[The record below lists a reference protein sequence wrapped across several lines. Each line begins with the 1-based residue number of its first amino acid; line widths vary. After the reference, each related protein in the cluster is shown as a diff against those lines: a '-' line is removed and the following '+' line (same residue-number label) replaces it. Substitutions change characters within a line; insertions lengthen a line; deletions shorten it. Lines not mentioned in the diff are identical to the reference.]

1 MKKTF
6 ILLMATII
14 NASIAF
20 CVQSKIFV
28 PSGLEVPV
36 KFKETYSTQTIT
48 VETKIPITIAN
59 DVYYKNTLIFP
70 KGSAGYMY
78 PTYVKKAKVTAGSF
92 GKIKFESAY
101 IKDING
107 NEQLIVVNKE
117 FKPQNYSF
125 GEIAFSWDF
134 MSKDRREVVLSEGQL
149 MIGKTVNEFPVNI
162 K

>member
-1 MKKTF
+1 MKNIF
-6 ILLMATII
+6 ILLIAVVI

-20 CVQSKIFV
+20 CTQSEIFV

-36 KFKETYSTQTIT
+36 KFKESYSTQNITI
-48 VETKIPITIAN
+48 ETKIPIMTAN

-70 KGSAGYMY
+70 KGSSGYMY
-78 PTYVKKAKVTAGSF
+78 PTYVKKAKVAAGSF

-101 IKDING
+101 IKDVNG
-107 NEQLIVVNKE
+107 NEQLIIVNKE
-117 FKPQNYSF
+117 FKPPKYSF

-134 MSKDRREVVLSEGQL
+134 MSKDRKNVVLSEGQL
-149 MIGKTVNEFPVNI
+149 IIGKTVNEFPVNI